1 MALIE
6 ADRPG
11 DILLT
16 ETHPDYADL
25 TRFRH
30 QRLLRRV
37 YLVIRDTEDYK
48 GDAMIY
54 DGLDIQKW
62 LEAVFVAILRRRILR
77 TVTRSHVACVFAV
90 FVLLLCSGCETAS
103 LAPLPEHVTSKTPVT
118 LSPGDVIHL
127 SFPGATELNQ
137 SQRIRADGKISL
149 PLIGEVTASGKTL
162 PGLQGELASLYKPQ
176 LTNSEVLVTLES
188 GTATVIVSGFVGRPG
203 TFSFDR
209 PTTVFQA
216 IMQAGGVTD
225 YGSLSNIHLVRTV
238 NGEQHTQIINLRP
251 AMSGTTTKANYVK
264 DGDVIYVARSLF

>member
-1 MALIE
+1 M
-6 ADRPG
+6 
-11 DILLT
+11 LT

-30 QRLLRRV
+30 QRLFRRV
-37 YLVIRDTEDYK
+37 YLVTGDTKDYK
-48 GDAMIY
+48 GKAMIY
-54 DGLDIQKW
+54 DGLDIQKR
-62 LEAVFVAILRRRILR
+62 LEAVFVAILRRRLLR
-77 TVTRSHVACVFAV
+77 TLTRPQVACVFAV
-90 FVLLLCSGCETAS
+90 FVLLLCGGCQTAS
-103 LAPLPEHVTSKTPVT
+103 LAPLPEQRTATTRVT
-118 LSPGDVIHL
+118 LSPGDVINL

-149 PLIGEVTASGKTL
+149 PLLGEVTASGKTL
-162 PGLQGELASLYKPQ
+162 PGFQSELARLYKPQ
-176 LTNSEVLVTLES
+176 LRNSEVLVTLES
-188 GTATVIVSGFVGRPG
+188 GTATVYVSGFVGKPG
-203 TFSFDR
+203 KFSFDR

-216 IMQAGGVTD
+216 IMEAGGVTD